1 MRCVPA
7 RPWVTD
13 AWEGLVPVHCAV
25 TEILAVQA
33 AKWSLNKRRQP
44 NRLTWRNRVLRDGH
58 LCAAIT
64 LSCAGAN
71 CIPGGSA
78 LWEKMKDVYDA
89 TPAEKTD
96 KAADWLNAPANWLK
110 HSGGGTNGAE
120 DFIDRRRP
128 SLMFGAALPHNTPKS
143 AEQIN

>member
-1 MRCVPA
+1 M
-7 RPWVTD
+7 VTKQ
-13 AWEGLVPVHCAV
+13 E
-25 TEILAVQA
+25 A
-33 AKWSLNKRRQP
+33 AAQQIDVAI
-44 NRLTWRNRVLRDGH
+44 RVLRDGH

-71 CIPGGSA
+71 YIPGGSA

-120 DFIDRRRP
+120 DFDINKEEAIINVWRGIATYAEVYGTDQLT
-128 SLMFGAALPHNTPKS
+128 SLMECFMRRDWQDFARACEG
-143 AEQIN
+143 